1 VPQGIIHTN
10 PDKLFL
16 KTKMTHIAMTLQR
29 QPRRRLLISAALGAT
44 LLTSFTTS
52 VIAAEKTLQP
62 KLVVV
67 MVVDGLPQEQ
77 LQRYRNQFGQGGFR
91 RLLDQGAW
99 YGNAHQAHG
108 VTVTAVGHA
117 AILTGAYPSQHGIIN
132 NGWID
137 PRTLASVYC
146 TEDPA
151 HSYLGEITQAGD
163 GTSPANL
170 RVTTVGDELRYA
182 TGNRAKVITV
192 SGKDRGAILLAGKTG
207 TAYMYMKSSGNFAS
221 STYYMQSYPAWQQR
235 YQATK
240 PQDRFYGARWQPL
253 LPATAYTDDAAD
265 ELIAPTELG
274 EHNRFPFIYSSKS
287 GKPDAQYYEQLMTGP
302 FVDEMTLDFA
312 RAAIDGEQLGRNP
325 TGVTDLLGI
334 SLSSHDYVNHSFGPE
349 SSMSHD
355 HLQRLD
361 RLLAKF
367 FNDLDQRVGLNNT
380 LIVLTADHGFPN
392 VPEFA
397 QANKL
402 DAQRLKS
409 KPMMAALNQHL
420 AEKFGLDNIAYRW
433 SAPNVLLDY
442 KAMEQK
448 SLPREAVETAAARFL
463 LNYPGIANAYTRTQL
478 EHGALPDDRI
488 GRLMQRAWN
497 RQLSGD
503 IMLVT
508 KPFWH
513 FSNGEHG
520 TTHGSPYN
528 YDTNVPLM
536 IMGKPWIKPGA
547 YGQYAEVVDIAPTLA
562 KLLKVRPPAASE
574 GRVLTESLR

>member
-1 VPQGIIHTN
+1 MNHT
-10 PDKLFL
+10 
-16 KTKMTHIAMTLQR
+16 AMTQIR
-29 QPRRRLLISAALGAT
+29 QLGRRFFISTALGAA
-44 LLTSFTTS
+44 LLACFTTS
-52 VIAAEKTLQP
+52 PLAAEKTLLP

-67 MVVDGLPQEQ
+67 LVVDGLPQEQ
-77 LQRYRNQFGQGGFR
+77 VQRYRDQFGQGGFR

-117 AILTGAYPSQHGIIN
+117 AILTGAYPYQHGIIS

-137 PRTLASVYC
+137 PHSLASVYC
-146 TEDPA
+146 TEDRA
-151 HSYLGEITQAGD
+151 YSYLDEITKPGD

-170 RVTTVGDELRYA
+170 HVNTVGDELRYA

-207 TAYMYMKSSGNFAS
+207 TAYMYMKTSGDFAS
-221 STYYMQSYPAWQQR
+221 STYYMQSYPAWQQH
-235 YQATK
+235 YQANK
-240 PQDRFYGARWQPL
+240 PQDKFYGARWQPL
-253 LPATAYTDDAAD
+253 LPAAAYAADAAD
-265 ELIAPTELG
+265 ELIAPAELG
-274 EHNRFPFIYSSKS
+274 EHNRFPFIYGSKS
-287 GKPDAQYYEQLMTGP
+287 GKPDAEYYEQLMTGP

-312 RAAIDGEQLGRNP
+312 SAAIDGEQLGHNP
-325 TGVTDLLGI
+325 AGVPDLLGI

-349 SSMSHD
+349 SRMSHD

-367 FNDLDQRVGLNNT
+367 LNDLDHSVGLNNT

-402 DAQRLKS
+402 DAHRLKS

-420 AEKFGLDNIAYRW
+420 AEKFGLDNIAYHW
-433 SAPNVLLDY
+433 SAPSVLLDY
-442 KAMEQK
+442 KLMEQK
-448 SLPREAVETAAARFL
+448 GLPREAVETAAARFL

-478 EHGALPDDRI
+478 ENGALPHDRI
-488 GRLMQRAWN
+488 SKLMQRAWN
-497 RQLSGD
+497 RQISGD
-503 IMLVT
+503 IMLVI

-520 TTHGSPYN
+520 TSHGSPYN

-536 IMGKPWIKPGA
+536 IMGKPWIKPGE

-562 KLLKVRPPAASE
+562 KLLRVRPPAAAE